1 MKFFEIKFAGGLGNQ
16 LFQYAAARSLMKKGD
31 ILLFNL
37 NEYHNDYYS
46 RTFSLLYYRVKG
58 KIISSNTG
66 NKIFTAQTKLNSF
79 LNRLGL
85 FSLIQEKGF
94 FIQPQLDI
102 RCCKTFTSLQGYWQS
117 EKYFIKIRKTLLQEL
132 IPQKIPAFPAV
143 MSKKDTV
150 AVHVRRT
157 DYLNDNRYG
166 FLGEDY
172 YHEAIKF
179 MKQKLGRPTFIFFSD
194 DIEWCKNT
202 FENENISFCQDP
214 NWQADYLQLFLIS
227 KCSHQIIANS
237 SFSWW
242 GAWLNL
248 NIEKLVIRPQ
258 KPFMD
263 QSLHYE
269 NYYPSNWIAL

>member
-1 MKFFEIKFAGGLGNQ
+1 MRFFEIKFAGGLGNQ
-16 LFQYAAARSLMKKGD
+16 LFQYAAARSLMKAGD

-37 NEYHNDYYS
+37 NDYNDDDYG
-46 RTFSLLYYRVKG
+46 RTFSLLKYCVKG
-58 KIISSNTG
+58 KIILSDTG
-66 NKIFTAQTKLNSF
+66 KKIFKPQTKLNSF

-85 FSLIQEKGF
+85 FNLIKEKGF
-94 FIQPQLDI
+94 FIQPELHIQ
-102 RCCKTFTSLQGYWQS
+102 CCKTFTSLQGYWQS
-117 EKYFIKIRKTLLQEL
+117 EKYFYRIRKTLLEEL
-132 IPQKIPAFPAV
+132 VPQQIPALTDV

-157 DYLNDNRYG
+157 DYLNDDRYG
-166 FLGEDY
+166 FLGEEY
-172 YHEAIKF
+172 YYKAIKF
-179 MKQKLGRPTFIFFSD
+179 MKKKLYKPKFIFFSD
-194 DIEWCKNT
+194 DIEWCKSS
-202 FENENISFCQDP
+202 FENENISFCQEP

-248 NIEKLVIRPQ
+248 NNEKLVIRPQ